1 MEIEILEVVREKG
14 EAVAVYQR
22 IGNVEICWVRKGE
35 GETVEAISRVKESQ
49 ILDSAQIYL
58 PRPVWEKAFKQA
70 WAILHH
76 RQRRK
81 NPRRKN
87 PSQLELF

>member
-22 IGNVEICWVRKGE
+22 IGGTLEVCWVRK